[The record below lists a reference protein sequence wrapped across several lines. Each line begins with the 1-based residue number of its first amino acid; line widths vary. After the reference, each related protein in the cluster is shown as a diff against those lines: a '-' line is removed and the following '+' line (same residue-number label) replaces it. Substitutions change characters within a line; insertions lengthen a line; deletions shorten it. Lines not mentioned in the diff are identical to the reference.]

1 MISRKWSPCSS
12 DYQTCNHA
20 LTWGKSISRLA
31 NLVLRSP
38 LKLSHKW
45 TSSAGNC
52 RFLRLQISLVVRPP
66 AWTLMT
72 GLHCCV
78 WLFYSLSQNTTV
90 LRLMQRFVE
99 QRRGSLCPLVA
110 GRDVDAFWRI
120 GRGAAEVTFP
130 DTRAGRQSSPIG
142 SPLNNYEAVLIPDHN
157 EATGVHHRSSPDVN
171 GGDNRLICRKIN
183 KYGWKLRLPAYK
195 EEGDTLPC
203 KAFKWKIITILK
215 ESVCVV
221 YLLFRQHFS

>member
-1 MISRKWSPCSS
+1 MIPLFFRLSNMQSRAHLREKHLTAGQFSPAFPTEALTQMNIFSRKL
-12 DYQTCNHA
+12 Q
-20 LTWGKSISRLA
+20 
-31 NLVLRSP
+31 V
-38 LKLSHKW
+38 
-45 TSSAGNC
+45 
-52 RFLRLQISLVVRPP
+52 LRLQISLVVRPP

-72 GLHCCV
+72 GLHCCL
-78 WLFYSLSQNTTV
+78 WFFYSLSQNTTV

-120 GRGAAEVTFP
+120 GRGAAEVTFA
-130 DTRAGRQSSPIG
+130 DARAGRQSSPIG

>member
-1 MISRKWSPCSS
+1 MIPLFFRLSNMQSRAHLREKHLTAGQFSPAFPTEALTQMNIFSRKLQVFALADLSCCAASS
-12 DYQTCNHA
+12 VDLND
-20 LTWGKSISRLA
+20 RLA
-31 NLVLRSP
+31 LLRV
-38 LKLSHKW
+38 
-45 TSSAGNC
+45 A
-52 RFLRLQISLVVRPP
+52 FLFTFS
-66 AWTLMT
+66 
-72 GLHCCV
+72 
-78 WLFYSLSQNTTV
+78 NTTV

-120 GRGAAEVTFP
+120 GRGAAEVTFA

>member
-1 MISRKWSPCSS
+1 MIPLFFPLSNMQSRAHLREKHLTAGQFSPAFPTEALTQMNIFSRKL
-12 DYQTCNHA
+12 Q
-20 LTWGKSISRLA
+20 
-31 NLVLRSP
+31 V
-38 LKLSHKW
+38 
-45 TSSAGNC
+45 
-52 RFLRLQISLVVRPP
+52 LRLQISLVVRPP

-78 WLFYSLSQNTTV
+78 WLFYSLSQTPLYSGWCNALSNKGEEV
-90 LRLMQRFVE
+90 FVRLWQVETWMRFEGSAAAQQRSP
-99 QRRGSLCPLVA
+99 SL
-110 GRDVDAFWRI
+110 
-120 GRGAAEVTFP
+120 
-130 DTRAGRQSSPIG
+130 TRAGRQSSPIG